1 MNKKQQDMMRYL
13 SHQTK
18 PMTSNEI
25 ANALNLSSRSIKNY
39 VHEINDYYGKNIIS
53 SSRNGYSL
61 NDSFRSNL
69 LISLD
74 EDQVPQTLEDRA
86 FYIIKQL
93 ILNRT
98 ASLELFDLCDSLY
111 ISYSTI
117 KSVISKMN
125 KMFSSYQVEF
135 YCENNCVHIK
145 GTEHNKRKLI
155 GYVINEES
163 KTSYLNTEILQNNF
177 KEIDV
182 NKLQSIIFTTF
193 KKHNYYL
200 NDFAAAN
207 LILHLLI
214 IIDRELNGNVLQSGE
229 SELDINSNQ
238 EKKLLDD
245 LIDQLKKTFKID
257 LNVYE
262 IFEIFMLFKA
272 NANCSL
278 NDSTND
284 LRKIVGDDIL
294 SLVNEYVSKINNL
307 YMLDLSNSSFTTPF
321 ALHLKNLIFRA
332 KAKQS
337 TKNPMVQA
345 IKKNSPVVFDIAIY
359 IAIDLM
365 NQFDIDI
372 NEDETSFLAMHI
384 GAEIERQEINK
395 SKIPT
400 ILVCPNYHETA
411 KNIFNALM
419 LNFGNQIN
427 ILDTVPNE
435 YELSEE
441 LISQTSI
448 IFTTIPLSVSTP
460 STTILNI
467 SPINLASQFEL
478 IQTTI
483 TRQKEQYK
491 DYKLKI
497 NFRKFFE
504 EDLFIVNPNLQTKQ
518 QVLTYLCDTLISKS
532 YVDSDFESK
541 VYQREKAAT
550 TAFGHV
556 AIPHSVDMNAIKT
569 SISVAISKKGF
580 QWDSN
585 IVNVVFLLAINKAD
599 KQNFRY
605 LYESLISLFSDDE
618 IIQEVKNCKQFKDFE
633 NLIYSKIQS
642 KDDE

>member
-1 MNKKQQDMMRYL
+1 MNKKQQEMIRYL
-13 SHQTK
+13 SNQSK
-18 PMTSNEI
+18 PLTSNEI
-25 ANALNLSSRSIKNY
+25 AAALNVSSRSIKNY
-39 VHEINDYYGKNIIS
+39 VHEVNGYYGKNIIS

-61 NDSFRSNL
+61 NHDAGSNL
-69 LISLD
+69 LVSLD
-74 EDQVPQTLEDRA
+74 EDKIPQTLEDRA

-93 ILNRT
+93 ILT
-98 ASLELFDLCDSLY
+98 HTSSLELFDLCESLCV
-111 ISYSTI
+111 SYSTI

-135 YCENNCVHIK
+135 HCENDCVHIK
-145 GTEHNKRKLI
+145 GTEYNKRKLI
-155 GYVINEES
+155 SYVINEES
-163 KTSYLNTEILQNNF
+163 KTSYLNADVLQNNF

-182 NKLQSIIFTTF
+182 NKLQNIIFTTF

-207 LILHLLI
+207 LVLHLLI
-214 IIDRELNGNVLQSGE
+214 IIDRELNGNILQSGN
-229 SELDINSNQ
+229 SELEIDSIQ
-238 EKKLLDD
+238 EKILLDD
-245 LIDQLKKTFKID
+245 LIDQLKESFNID
-257 LNVYE
+257 LNDFE

-278 NDSTND
+278 NESTND
-284 LRKIVGDDIL
+284 LKRIVGNEIL
-294 SLVNEYVSKINNL
+294 SLVNEYVLKINNL
-307 YMLDLSNSSFTTPF
+307 YMLDLSSKNFTTPF

-332 KAKQS
+332 KAGKS

-365 NQFDIDI
+365 NRFKINI

-384 GAEIERQEINK
+384 GAELERQTINK

-411 KNIFNALM
+411 KNIFNTLM

-427 ILDTVPNE
+427 ILDTVSNE
-435 YELSEE
+435 YELTEE
-441 LISQTSI
+441 LTSQTSI
-448 IFTTIPLSVSTP
+448 IFSTIPLSVSIP
-460 STTILNI
+460 NNTILNI
-467 SPINLASQFEL
+467 SPINISSQFKS
-478 IQTTI
+478 IQNAI
-483 TRQKEQYK
+483 TKQKEHYK

-497 NFRKFFE
+497 NFHKFFE
-504 EDLFIVNPNLQTKQ
+504 EDLFSVNPNLQTKQ
-518 QVLTYLCDTLISKS
+518 QVLTYLCETLVAKS
-532 YVDSDFESK
+532 YVDSDFEKK

-550 TAFGHV
+550 TAFGHI

-569 SISVAISKKGF
+569 CISVAISKKGF

-585 IVNVVFLLAINKAD
+585 IVHIVFLLAINKAD

-605 LYESLISLFSDDE
+605 LYESLISLFSDEE
-618 IIQEVKNCKQFKDFE
+618 IIQEVKNCQNLKDFE

-642 KDDE
+642 KDDD